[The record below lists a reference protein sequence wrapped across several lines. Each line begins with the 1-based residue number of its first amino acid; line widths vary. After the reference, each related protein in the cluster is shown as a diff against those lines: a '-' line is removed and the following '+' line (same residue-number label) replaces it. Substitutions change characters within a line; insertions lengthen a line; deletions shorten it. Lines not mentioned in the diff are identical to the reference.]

1 MPIYEYNCKNCEHKF
16 EEIQKI
22 SDAILVK
29 CPKCGED
36 SLQKLISASGF
47 RLAGGGWY
55 ETDFKSSGETKR
67 NLVDSKTSES
77 SK

>member
-1 MPIYEYNCKNCEHKF
+1 MPIYEYNCKDCEHIF

-22 SDAILVK
+22 SDAALVK
-29 CPKCGED
+29 CPKCGNN

-47 RLAGGGWY
+47 RLSGGGWY
-55 ETDFKSSGETKR
+55 ETDFKSNGETKR
-67 NLVDSKTSES
+67 NLVDSGSSEA

>member
-1 MPIYEYNCKNCEHKF
+1 MPIYEYNCNDCEHKF

-22 SDAILVK
+22 SDAALVK
-29 CPKCGED
+29 CPKCGKD
-36 SLQKLISASGF
+36 SLQKLISAAGF
-47 RLAGGGWY
+47 RLAGVGWY

-67 NLVDSKTSES
+67 NLSDSKTFES

>member
-22 SDAILVK
+22 SDASLIK
-29 CPKCGED
+29 CPKCGKE
-36 SLQKLISASGF
+36 SLQKLISAAGF

-55 ETDFKSSGETKR
+55 ETDFKSNGETKR
-67 NLVDSKTSES
+67 NLVDSKTSDA

>member
-1 MPIYEYNCKNCEHKF
+1 MPIYEYNCKDCEHKF

-22 SDAILVK
+22 SDAALVK
-29 CPKCGED
+29 CPKCGKD
-36 SLQKLISASGF
+36 SLQKIISAAGF

-67 NLVDSKTSES
+67 NLSDSKISES